1 MDLSDFGLTF
11 LLVGA
16 AALVLPFLDPRDSR
30 ARLVLF
36 GVCIV
41 LTWRYVAWRFA
52 ATIPP
57 LALHLDSL
65 YPWMFAIV
73 EAAAAIGSTLAY
85 IMLGRTLDRGPEA
98 TGNRAWLA
106 GQVRLPRV
114 DVLITTYNEEE
125 PILTRTIVGAM
136 GIDFVCLRIWV
147 LDDGHR
153 PWVEQLCHGK
163 NVRYLARSENR
174 HAKAGNINHALDVI
188 HREPD
193 PPEFIALFDADF
205 VPQCNF
211 LWRTMPLF
219 HDETVGLVQTP
230 QHFFNNDPIQSN
242 LLIGN
247 VWPDEQRFFF
257 DHVMPSKDAW
267 GAAFCCGTSSVIR
280 MQALE
285 EIGGFPTDSVTEDFL
300 LTLELDRR
308 GWRTIYLNERLSAG
322 LAPEGIKEY
331 LTQRGRWCLGLM
343 QIIRSSIGPLSRG
356 HLSPAYRVGLIDA
369 FLYWAASFPFKLLC
383 FTVPIVY
390 WFTGLSAVQTPLD
403 AIISYFLPYY
413 VSVMITLGWAT
424 GGLIQPILTDVAH
437 VLTMFEALRATLI
450 GLFKPH
456 GHPFK
461 VTAKGGRR
469 DHLIIGWSMVSRFGL
484 LAGLTLIGMLYG
496 SLADFA
502 PSHVRFD
509 AKVMNLAWS
518 VYNIVVLLMATSV
531 CIELPRYRR
540 EERFTTSELVHARA
554 GDFVFTALLAD
565 ISVSG
570 ARILAPQPGPLGS
583 DVTVSLQHV
592 GDASARIVDGSDVM
606 FVVEFVAADATRDA
620 LIRKIFSGRYGQR
633 PAEVRWGGL
642 LGALLAR
649 VLR

>member
-98 TGNRAWLA
+98 TANRAWLA

-153 PWVEQLCHGK
+153 PWVEQLSHGK

-205 VPQCNF
+205 VPQSNF
-211 LWRTMPLF
+211 LW
-219 HDETVGLVQTP
+219 
-230 QHFFNNDPIQSN
+230 
-242 LLIGN
+242 
-247 VWPDEQRFFF
+247 
-257 DHVMPSKDAW
+257 
-267 GAAFCCGTSSVIR
+267 
-280 MQALE
+280 
-285 EIGGFPTDSVTEDFL
+285 
-300 LTLELDRR
+300 
-308 GWRTIYLNERLSAG
+308 
-322 LAPEGIKEY
+322 
-331 LTQRGRWCLGLM
+331 
-343 QIIRSSIGPLSRG
+343 
-356 HLSPAYRVGLIDA
+356 
-369 FLYWAASFPFKLLC
+369 
-383 FTVPIVY
+383 
-390 WFTGLSAVQTPLD
+390 
-403 AIISYFLPYY
+403 
-413 VSVMITLGWAT
+413 
-424 GGLIQPILTDVAH
+424 
-437 VLTMFEALRATLI
+437 
-450 GLFKPH
+450 
-456 GHPFK
+456 
-461 VTAKGGRR
+461 
-469 DHLIIGWSMVSRFGL
+469 
-484 LAGLTLIGMLYG
+484 
-496 SLADFA
+496 
-502 PSHVRFD
+502 
-509 AKVMNLAWS
+509 
-518 VYNIVVLLMATSV
+518 
-531 CIELPRYRR
+531 
-540 EERFTTSELVHARA
+540 
-554 GDFVFTALLAD
+554 
-565 ISVSG
+565 
-570 ARILAPQPGPLGS
+570 PG
-583 DVTVSLQHV
+583 
-592 GDASARIVDGSDVM
+592 
-606 FVVEFVAADATRDA
+606 ADATAFLQQRPDPIEPIDRQCLARRAAFLFRPRDA
-620 LIRKIFSGRYGQR
+620 VEGRLGR
-633 PAEVRWGGL
+633 RL
-642 LGALLAR
+642 L
-649 VLR
+649 LRHVVGYPDAGS